1 MVDNLIVVL
10 KSHGFE
16 NGELV
21 YYSPHSKVYVVADKG
36 DDHFFVKDIDTGAYI
51 ITDTTPTYD
60 GYVARITGDTGSV
73 EIDGLELLAGSVVF
87 VYNDEELIGEYLV
100 NESGVVS
107 FPNPLGNTVS
117 IGTPFTSLARTLR
130 LEINLG
136 IQTSQ
141 SNIKR
146 INRIATRVVNT
157 KSFTMKAAEE
167 TRICRL
173 PFTNETI
180 DVEENILS
188 GYENRATVEFK
199 SIGAEPLTLLS
210 TVIKLE
216 YKN

>member
-1 MVDNLIVVL
+1 MVDKLIIVSKL
-10 KSHGFE
+10 HGFE

-21 YYSPHSKVYVVADKG
+21 YYSPHSKVYTVADKG
-36 DDHFFVKDIDTGAYI
+36 DDYFFVKNMETGAYI
-51 ITDTTPTYD
+51 TTDVVPTYV
-60 GYVARITGDTGSV
+60 GYVARVSGDTSSV
-73 EIDGLELLAGSVVF
+73 EVDGLDILAGNTVF
-87 VYNDEELIGEYLV
+87 VYNDEELIGEY
-100 NESGVVS
+100 VVSQDGKIS
-107 FPNPLGNTVS
+107 FPNPLGDTVS
-117 IGTPFTSLARTLR
+117 IGAPFTSLARTLR

-157 KSFTMKAAEE
+157 KAFTMKAAEE